1 MASKELLPF
10 ISNSDLYKY
19 AKEMVDSI
27 HATMGEAEESFYDNV
42 IDPWL
47 ALFRTVV
54 EGMDG
59 KRWFELEQA
68 RQMQKTMEN
77 SMGNFHQG
85 ILSSVIGWEQAP
97 EVVDVINRERKII
110 AEVKNKW
117 NTTKGNH
124 LTRIYDDLEGLLGK
138 PDYRDYVGY
147 YVEVIPKKPH
157 RFSDPFTPSDN
168 TTHMKREKNESI
180 RVIDGASFYH
190 IASGYPE
197 ALRML
202 YEKLP
207 LAINEAL
214 GKEANGEIDP
224 LICDLFDRAYGAKRL
239 I

>member
-1 MASKELLPF
+1 MTSQELLPY
-10 ISNSDLYKY
+10 ISNADFHKY

-27 HATMGEAEESFYDNV
+27 HAAIGKADETFYDNV
-42 IDPWL
+42 IDPFL
-47 ALFRTVV
+47 ALFRTLV
-54 EGMDG
+54 EDMDG
-59 KRWFELEQA
+59 KRWFELEKA
-68 RQMQKTMEN
+68 RHMQKSMEN
-77 SMGNFHQG
+77 SIGHFHQG
-85 ILSSVIGWEQAP
+85 ILSSVIGWEKAP
-97 EVVDVINRERKII
+97 EVVDVINRENKII

-124 LTRIYDDLEGLLGK
+124 LTKIYDDLDGLLRK

-147 YVEVIPKKPH
+147 YVEVIPKKPD
-157 RFSDPFTPSDN
+157 RFSHPFTPSDN
-168 TTHMKREKNESI
+168 TTGMKREKNESI

-190 IASGYPE
+190 MASGYPE

-214 GKEANGEIDP
+214 GKESNGEVDP
-224 LICDLFDRAYGAKRL
+224 LIYELFNRAYGVERL